1 MSLQGDF
8 LYLNS
13 LQGDLFLADL
23 STGRF
28 VLICSLLIALKVID
42 LLQLNTL
49 QSVLFVA
56 DHSKG

>member
-1 MSLQGDF
+1 M
-8 LYLNS
+8 S
-13 LQGDLFLADL
+13 LQGDLFLAYL

-28 VLICSLLIALKVID
+28 ELVCSLLIALKVD

-56 DHSKG
+56 DHSTG

>member
-1 MSLQGDF
+1 MME
-8 LYLNS
+8 LNS

-23 STGRF
+23 SIGRF
-28 VLICSLLIALKVID
+28 VLICSLLIALKVD

-56 DHSKG
+56 DHCKG

>member
-8 LYLNS
+8 LQLNS

-28 VLICSLLIALKVID
+28 VLICSLLIALKVD

-49 QSVLFVA
+49 QNVLFVA

>member
-1 MSLQGDF
+1 M
-8 LYLNS
+8 S
-13 LQGDLFLADL
+13 LQGDLFLAYL

-28 VLICSLLIALKVID
+28 VLICSLLIALKVD

>member
-1 MSLQGDF
+1 M
-8 LYLNS
+8 NS
-13 LQGDLFLADL
+13 LQGNLLVAELLTVLFVAGL

-28 VLICSLLIALKVID
+28 VLICSLLIALKVD